1 MSSQWRCREHD
12 AHVRRCLA
20 RRASLKLTQDF
31 AGLLPRPPGATVA
44 SAFGPIHI
52 CSREGYRVTLGL
64 VKLKRIHPLAAWP
77 YSVAASEGPAWGKSG
92 KMINDPPAPRAGGR
106 EDPGAGGQSPVPT
119 GHGPQAAPGSVQEL
133 LSLLLLLG

>member
-31 AGLLPRPPGATVA
+31 AGLLPGPTGATVA

-64 VKLKRIHPLAAWP
+64 VKLKR
-77 YSVAASEGPAWGKSG
+77 
-92 KMINDPPAPRAGGR
+92 
-106 EDPGAGGQSPVPT
+106 T
-119 GHGPQAAPGSVQEL
+119 TGSVTL
-133 LSLLLLLG
+133 LSGSVGRASLGQIGQDDQ